1 MKSKRTMRLRFVLL
15 SVATLL
21 LFISSSVIHAQMS
34 TFRKEFINNYITNN
48 FTQQAELVK
57 KNKDIMPD
65 EIKFLVADALAK
77 EKTYEQKMSLLG
89 IASSMA
95 AMYRFWHN
103 DEKYI
108 IEVET
113 VLRMEVQKEKERPAE
128 VEKWK
133 KYEKFL
139 GNIVLKEHDVQMAAE
154 GLTPVIYPHWLHRIW
169 FECKVCHDDI
179 FVMKQRGNDITKARV
194 FEGKQCGVCHNGKIA
209 FGAQG
214 DCTKCHNAGKLE
226 AESLYDMTKIN
237 HKMVKE
243 VATRIG
249 AEWNPE
255 NLSNGVVPLDRFG
268 YIKWLELKEKKVF
281 NPINSLSK
289 DVKDE
294 IRDNQIFFES
304 TSPVVNNV
312 LFDHKIHSTWIQ
324 CSSCHPSI
332 FIDKLGQNNMKMTDM
347 SAGKFCGHCHG
358 KVAFTFADC
367 LRCHTQPKGEIPKGA
382 LIHKPQ

>member
-154 GLTPVIYPHWLHRIW
+154 GLTPVIYPHCFIGYGL
-169 FECKVCHDDI
+169 
-179 FVMKQRGNDITKARV
+179 NARYAMM
-194 FEGKQCGVCHNGKIA
+194 I
-209 FGAQG
+209 
-214 DCTKCHNAGKLE
+214 
-226 AESLYDMTKIN
+226 SL
-237 HKMVKE
+237 
-243 VATRIG
+243 
-249 AEWNPE
+249 
-255 NLSNGVVPLDRFG
+255 
-268 YIKWLELKEKKVF
+268 
-281 NPINSLSK
+281 
-289 DVKDE
+289 
-294 IRDNQIFFES
+294 
-304 TSPVVNNV
+304 
-312 LFDHKIHSTWIQ
+312 
-324 CSSCHPSI
+324 
-332 FIDKLGQNNMKMTDM
+332 
-347 SAGKFCGHCHG
+347 
-358 KVAFTFADC
+358 
-367 LRCHTQPKGEIPKGA
+367 
-382 LIHKPQ
+382 

>member
-1 MKSKRTMRLRFVLL
+1 MQFKKQINF
-15 SVATLL
+15 LL
-21 LFISSSVIHAQMS
+21 LTGTSFLLIIFSSLIYAQTS
-34 TFRKEFINNYITNN
+34 AFRKEFINNYITNN

-57 KNKDIMPD
+57 RNKDIMPD
-65 EIKFLVADALAK
+65 EIKSLVADAIAK

-113 VLRMEVQKEKERPAE
+113 VLRMEVQREKERLAE

-139 GNIVLKEHDVQMAAE
+139 GNIVLKEHEVQMTAE
-154 GLTPVIYPHWLHRIW
+154 GLNPVIFPHWLHRIW
-169 FECKVCHDDI
+169 FQCKVCHQDI
-179 FVMKQRGNDITKARV
+179 FVMKLRGNDINKARI
-194 FEGKQCGVCHNGKIA
+194 FEGKQCGVCHNGKVA
-209 FGAQG
+209 FGPQA
-214 DCTKCHNAGKLE
+214 DCTRCHNAGKPE

-237 HKMVKE
+237 HSMVKE
-243 VATRIG
+243 VATSIG

-255 NLSNGVVPLDRFG
+255 NLPNGVVPLDRFG

-289 DVKDE
+289 DVKEE

-304 TSPVVNNV
+304 TSPAVNNV

-324 CSSCHPSI
+324 CSSCHPAI
-332 FIDKLGQNNMKMTDM
+332 FIDKLGQNSMKMTDM
-347 SAGKFCGHCHG
+347 AAGKFCGHCHG
-358 KVAFTFADC
+358 RVSFTFADC
-367 LRCHTQPKGEIPKGA
+367 LRCHNQSKGEIPKGA
-382 LIHKPQ
+382 LIHKPPK